1 MLKLEIIVLENKRA
15 NILRWTLGF
24 LTKVDASHEICG
36 HEYKMRPIGSVAF
49 FFFFAL
55 PEASRNSQTE
65 DRTWATAVT

>member
-49 FFFFAL
+49 FFFCLA
-55 PEASRNSQTE
+55 
-65 DRTWATAVT
+65 